1 MVDTARC
8 YTLLIAP
15 DLELGYAQRYH
26 LNKKLLPMPQDR
38 LSEPER
44 RRLAQLMK
52 APILAPPPPT
62 PERRSSHLPFWHI
75 PTLAA
80 VFSSANAHRRAWV
93 AGSLSALG
101 CMLVLAA
108 AVRLGKHTDY
118 VMAQL
123 RADDSHGQLQISWDA
138 QSDVAR
144 NATGAKL
151 YITDGP
157 QRLFVNLD
165 RRRLQRGTVM
175 YARQSGRVDLRMD
188 FAQPDGHTIAQNIVF
203 LGTPIPEATPSD
215 LAVQAIPEITVP
227 PPDDTGVQPGA
238 PGGSIEHRSRRKPL
252 VQSGTTLPFT
262 CSAGDVFHKTDAPT
276 GWDMFSCR
284 GKNVW
289 SLAPANTGTHGSAEH
304 SAVDP
309 NAVTVQPAP
318 ASTT

>member
-8 YTLLIAP
+8 QTVLIP
-15 DLELGYAQRYH
+15 SDLELGYSQRYH
-26 LNKKLLPMPQDR
+26 LSKKLLPMPQDQ

-52 APILAPPPPT
+52 APILAPPPSP
-62 PERRSSHLPFWHI
+62 PKRRSVQWPFWRI
-75 PTLAA
+75 PTLAG
-80 VFSSANAHRRAWV
+80 VFSSVNTHHGAWAV
-93 AGSLSALG
+93 GSLSALG
-101 CMLVLAA
+101 CILVLAA

-118 VMAQL
+118 AMAQL
-123 RADDSHGQLQISWDA
+123 RAVDSHGQLQISWNA
-138 QSDVAR
+138 QSDPAR

-157 QRLFVNLD
+157 ERLFVNLD
-165 RRRLQRGTVM
+165 RRRLQRGAVK
-175 YARQSGRVDLRMD
+175 YGRQTGRVELRMD

-203 LGTPIPEATPSD
+203 LGASIPEAMPSE
-215 LAVQAIPEITVP
+215 LSAKAIPEITVP
-227 PPDDTGVQPGA
+227 PRDDAGVHPGE

-276 GWDMFSCR
+276 GWDRFSCR

-289 SLAPANTGTHGSAEH
+289 SLAPSNTGTHGSAERPP
-304 SAVDP
+304 VDP
-309 NAVTVQPAP
+309 NAVTVQPVP